1 MKISL
6 PGKEKLI
13 PAAAGCLILLAVSG
27 ACASPLPYRQVFS
40 GTRAEI
46 DNPSVIFSDSAGK
59 FAELVPEAP
68 RGHKAPEGE
77 LTAAEINRLRNAPL
91 TLDNVV
97 LPTPQ
102 GTPQSESEWCFML
115 LGAGRRSED
124 VLLAVREL
132 SVSDGTL
139 TVLATEMINDRS
151 SETVGSSPWILC
163 LVKKEDVKEVE
174 KVVVN
179 YSRMNPRASCLNGAA
194 SDTWMSYAP
203 RGSRRASGRTAPAR
217 YPRG

>member
-1 MKISL
+1 MKISI

-13 PAAAGCLILLAVSG
+13 PAAAGCLLLLAVSG

-40 GTRAEI
+40 GTRAEL
-46 DNPSVIFSDSAGK
+46 DKPSVIFSDSAGK
-59 FAELVPEAP
+59 FADFVPEAP

-163 LVKKEDVKEVE
+163 LVKKEDVREVE
-174 KVVVN
+174 KVVFKNRGEFEYFVPLEG
-179 YSRMNPRASCLNGAA
+179 SSLNL
-194 SDTWMSYAP
+194 
-203 RGSRRASGRTAPAR
+203 
-217 YPRG
+217 